1 MQFWGLPLP
10 CLHLQKP
17 VLSHQKR
24 EGGDGQA
31 TLEVAAGGTG
41 CKEGLAGEAPAS
53 QGSPASF
60 RKKQSTP
67 VPEHDLLC
75 DPGRAKWSL
84 REVAVKQAWD
94 IKPKQ
99 SVSPHREGQLCQG
112 PQHHVG
118 KADGQ
123 DPE

>member
-1 MQFWGLPLP
+1 MQPRQ
-10 CLHLQKP
+10 LQEEAAHSRP
-17 VLSHQKR
+17 
-24 EGGDGQA
+24 GC
-31 TLEVAAGGTG
+31 EV
-41 CKEGLAGEAPAS
+41 
-53 QGSPASF
+53 Q
-60 RKKQSTP
+60 
-67 VPEHDLLC
+67 EHDLLC